1 MNDLTLLY
9 VEDEIQIIQSI
20 DFFLKRL
27 FKEVFIAQ
35 DGEEALKLFYEKNPD
50 VVILDINI
58 PKVDGL
64 KVASKIRK
72 ENSEPNS

>member
-27 FKEVFIAQ
+27 FKEVYIAQ
-35 DGEEALKLFYEKNPD
+35 DGEEALKLFYEKNWT
-50 VVILDINI
+50 
-58 PKVDGL
+58 
-64 KVASKIRK
+64 S
-72 ENSEPNS
+72 

>member
-27 FKEVFIAQ
+27 FKEVFIA
-35 DGEEALKLFYEKNPD
+35 
-50 VVILDINI
+50 
-58 PKVDGL
+58 
-64 KVASKIRK
+64 
-72 ENSEPNS
+72 